1 MLILK
6 NGKTVRNEIIDLV
19 INGGIIED
27 IIIKQGMSAQRCSKE
42 VDAVQDL
49 QEIDSCGGF
58 NPPAFCVVTKG
69 IKADC
74 NHIMRTTYPD
84 ARVGV
89 VDLEGR
95 LVMPGIIDLHTHM
108 RDPGLTHKEDF
119 YTGSRACAKGG
130 ITTFFDMPNTQP
142 PTVTAQALTEKIA
155 QAARVSAVNFGFHFG
170 ASKNNNID
178 EIQRVI
184 DSGQARSTKVFMN
197 VSTGLMLIE
206 DTALLAEIFK
216 TGGLV
221 FVHAEAE
228 MIGKAIELN
237 ARYGNGLYICHI
249 SSEEEMRTVIKA
261 KQNPA
266 LHNRQHPIYAEVTP
280 HHLFLHTDM
289 REASAEAN
297 MLLRMKPELNA
308 QSDTAFLMQAIRDG
322 YVDTIGTDHA
332 PHTLDEKLAHLT
344 FGIPGA
350 ETSLALMLTAAAKGN
365 ITLPQLQKLM
375 SENPAAILGLTRKG
389 VLAKGADAD
398 ITVADT
404 AVHWQLN
411 RKDIASKCGW
421 SPFEGWNFIGKNYMT
436 MVNGSIVYR
445 DGRFTA
451 DLLDRPAG
459 RFVFQS

>member
-19 INGGIIED
+19 INGDIIED
-27 IIIKQGMSAQRCSKE
+27 IIIKQGASAQRCSKE
-42 VDAVQDL
+42 VDAVQDS
-49 QEIDSCGGF
+49 QEIDLEG
-58 NPPAFCVVTKG
+58 
-69 IKADC
+69 
-74 NHIMRTTYPD
+74 
-84 ARVGV
+84 RVGV

-108 RDPGLTHKEDF
+108 RDPGLTYKEDF

-228 MIGKAIELN
+228 MIGKAI
-237 ARYGNGLYICHI
+237 
-249 SSEEEMRTVIKA
+249 
-261 KQNPA
+261 
-266 LHNRQHPIYAEVTP
+266 
-280 HHLFLHTDM
+280 
-289 REASAEAN
+289 
-297 MLLRMKPELNA
+297 
-308 QSDTAFLMQAIRDG
+308 
-322 YVDTIGTDHA
+322 
-332 PHTLDEKLAHLT
+332 
-344 FGIPGA
+344 
-350 ETSLALMLTAAAKGN
+350 
-365 ITLPQLQKLM
+365 
-375 SENPAAILGLTRKG
+375 
-389 VLAKGADAD
+389 
-398 ITVADT
+398 
-404 AVHWQLN
+404 
-411 RKDIASKCGW
+411 
-421 SPFEGWNFIGKNYMT
+421 
-436 MVNGSIVYR
+436 
-445 DGRFTA
+445 
-451 DLLDRPAG
+451 
-459 RFVFQS
+459 

>member
-19 INGGIIED
+19 INGDIIED
-27 IIIKQGMSAQRCSKE
+27 IIIKQSMSDQNYPKE
-42 VDAVQDL
+42 VDAVQDS

-58 NPPAFCVVTKG
+58 NTPTFCVVTKG

-74 NHIMRTTYPD
+74 NHLMRTTYPD

-178 EIQRVI
+178 EIRRVI
-184 DSGQARSTKVFMN
+184 GSGQARSTKVFMN

-216 TGGLV
+216 VGGLV

-228 MIGKAIELN
+228 MIDKAIELN

-280 HHLFLHTDM
+280 HHLFLHTGM
-289 REASAEAN
+289 REASAEAD
-297 MLLRMKPELNA
+297 MLLRMKPELKA

-332 PHTLDEKLAHLT
+332 PHTLDEKLAQLT

-350 ETSLALMLTAAAKGN
+350 ETSLALMLAAAAKGN
-365 ITLPQLQKLM
+365 ITLPLLQKLM
-375 SENPAAILGLTRKG
+375 SENPAAILGLTHKG

-404 AVHWQLN
+404 AVHWQLG
-411 RKDIASKCGW
+411 RKDIVSKCGW
-421 SPFEGWNFIGKNYMT
+421 SPFEGWNFI
-436 MVNGSIVYR
+436 VNGNIVYR
-445 DGRFTA
+445 DGRFAA
-451 DLLDRPAG
+451 DLRERPAG
-459 RFVFQS
+459 RFVFQI